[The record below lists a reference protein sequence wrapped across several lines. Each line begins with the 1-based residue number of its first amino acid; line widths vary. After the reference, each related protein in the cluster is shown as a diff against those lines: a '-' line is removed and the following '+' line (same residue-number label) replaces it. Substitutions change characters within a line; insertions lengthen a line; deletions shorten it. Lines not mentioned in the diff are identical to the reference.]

1 MSEFLDRAMMT
12 HSAVKNRL
20 IRAIKGEEM
29 IDYNTMKRDDV
40 CEVGKWIYGEG
51 GRKHATS
58 RIFQEFKTTHA
69 EFHKCASHVLLLHR
83 SGKVAEAN
91 AELQRGAFEQKSME
105 IGNCIVRMKKD
116 PAFI

>member
-20 IRAIKGEEM
+20 IRAVRGEED
-29 IDYNTMKRDDV
+29 IDYNVIKRDDL

-51 GRKHATS
+51 GQKHGVS
-58 RIFQEFKTTHA
+58 QIFHEFKKTHA
-69 EFHKCASHVLLLHR
+69 DFHKCAANVLLLHR

-91 AELQRGAFEQKSME
+91 AELQRGSFEQKSME
-105 IGNCIVRMKKD
+105 IGACIVRMKKD
-116 PAFI
+116 PAFK